1 MAEPLYFQWQNDV
14 LCKTIYPMR
23 EPKLRDFLVYY
34 MEIDLWKQYKDK
46 DISMLKMEVDAYV
59 KAQELAAGILPKVP
73 THQRSRVDRDQ
84 QLPRHL
90 YRRLAQRYSR

>member
-1 MAEPLYFQWQNDV
+1 MAEPMYFQWQNEF

-46 DISMLKMEVDAYV
+46 DIATLKADVDAYT
-59 KAQELAAGILPKVP
+59 KAQEAGGYYGLQILLLVARLFHAEGCPRLLSKI
-73 THQRSRVDRDQ
+73 QADR
-84 QLPRHL
+84 
-90 YRRLAQRYSR
+90 